1 MASRKLTLT
10 RVVVFCLLCAIT
22 LAGFSGLTRDFLT
35 EWKQHILLIFSIAIT
50 YGLTILFARWEKL
63 PLKEVGVVAS
73 NSTFKKV
80 VVGFG
85 IGLLMTLLQL
95 GFVLLR
101 GHFHVT
107 LTPYSSSYTIVFY
120 LLLYILVAI
129 REELAFRGY
138 PLFSLNSRFGLWISQ
153 LIVLVLF
160 SLEHVAGGM
169 TWIQAF
175 SGAGTGA
182 LLFGM
187 AALRTKGIALPIG
200 LHTAWNFGQWCLG
213 FKKDPGLLHGI
224 PEKGY
229 GNMVEQNAWISYLL
243 IMIIMILV
251 FYFYKAKDTS
261 LSQPTGMQMV
271 STSTDA
277 DVEAFTGNHDD
288 ISME

>member
-73 NSTFKKV
+73 NRTFKKV

-101 GHFHVT
+101 GHFYVT

-138 PLFSLNSRFGLWISQ
+138 PLFSLNSRFGLWTSQ
-153 LIVLVLF
+153 
-160 SLEHVAGGM
+160 
-169 TWIQAF
+169 
-175 SGAGTGA
+175 
-182 LLFGM
+182 
-187 AALRTKGIALPIG
+187 
-200 LHTAWNFGQWCLG
+200 
-213 FKKDPGLLHGI
+213 
-224 PEKGY
+224 
-229 GNMVEQNAWISYLL
+229 
-243 IMIIMILV
+243 
-251 FYFYKAKDTS
+251 YFYKAKDTS